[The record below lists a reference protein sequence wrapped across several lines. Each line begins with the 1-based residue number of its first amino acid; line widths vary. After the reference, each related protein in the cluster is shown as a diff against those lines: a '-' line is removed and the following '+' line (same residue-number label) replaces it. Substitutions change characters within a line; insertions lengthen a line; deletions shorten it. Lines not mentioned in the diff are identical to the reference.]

1 MYTIIE
7 FVHWNYEGVHLYI
20 QHDVQHVINLG
31 YGSKEP
37 MSKVRTLTIHPPPL
51 PSPQAYAFSEGEV
64 DATSQDF
71 ESLLWWDFLES
82 QYIGHTENKFTK
94 MDSLSGINT
103 SLLSAHLPGIPESGI
118 TPGDCSKVAGSKGIG
133 SSDWSVSLL
142 R

>member
-1 MYTIIE
+1 MKVYTCIFSMMYSMLSISDMVPRNQCQRSGLSQST
-7 FVHWNYEGVHLYI
+7 
-20 QHDVQHVINLG
+20 
-31 YGSKEP
+31 
-37 MSKVRTLTIHPPPL
+37 PPPL